1 MDCFSSWHCQSS
13 VDQSLGWGVIYY
25 TVSTPQPGSSE
36 NVNCFQLGMFHH
48 TDCRSQRMLQYVL
61 TAAFLVFQPFNI
73 SETDQITQDCA
84 QSVQCG
90 LMLNILSIL
99 LTKIY
104 MLSITVVSCG
114 WNWDNIIWSLLL
126 ESCWWWLELLLL
138 TLSMFSMRNLVHSG
152 CRRIEKRNL
161 MVELSWCVESDHHWL
176 VFSFWPETLVLLG
189 RLSMVS
195 TAAPGNA
202 ETTYGNRFLSQTC
215 TTPCSRLESNHQ
227 LTQSGKWS
235 SSSKNK
241 YSFEFNRQK
250 QNVVIM

>member
-104 MLSITVVSCG
+104 MLQYNSGQLWLKLRQYHLIIVTGVMLVMTGAAAADIIHVFNEKLGSLWLPEDWEKKSDGWAELVCG
-114 WNWDNIIWSLLL
+114 
-126 ESCWWWLELLLL
+126 E
-138 TLSMFSMRNLVHSG
+138 
-152 CRRIEKRNL
+152 
-161 MVELSWCVESDHHWL
+161 
-176 VFSFWPETLVLLG
+176 
-189 RLSMVS
+189 
-195 TAAPGNA
+195 
-202 ETTYGNRFLSQTC
+202 
-215 TTPCSRLESNHQ
+215 
-227 LTQSGKWS
+227 WS
-235 SSSKNK
+235 SLACVLILTGNSS
-241 YSFEFNRQK
+241 
-250 QNVVIM
+250 IAG